1 MANYRLS
8 QEAEDDL
15 YRIWLYGLE
24 TFGQRQADS
33 YYDAFF
39 DRFEAIANNPYQYP
53 EADERP
59 SYRKSVCGV
68 DTIYYRIEV
77 DTIIMIRVLGRQD
90 IDENL

>member
-68 DTIYYRIEV
+68 DTIYYRIESDV
-77 DTIIMIRVLGRQD
+77 VMIIRILGRQD
-90 IDENL
+90 IDGNL